1 MPKPQQMIWL
11 TLPLAMAV
19 LLGAC
24 ASPITHP
31 VALTYTGPASP
42 ATEAPVA
49 VGIQPFEDKRGRDDR
64 FLIGYRS
71 LGRGEWERYVS
82 SPDDVAAAVTR
93 MTADLVRRKGGI
105 PEALQGWDYT
115 PDAMLALTDAFDVF
129 IGGEIERLR
138 CEAEKRLMHTRMVL
152 EVDLVLY
159 VGKVREGVVHR
170 RPVTM
175 RTQRVAAAFGPGEL
189 RRFLN
194 EMLSEAL
201 EKGCRDVP

>member
-1 MPKPQQMIWL
+1 MRKRQQTLWL
-11 TLPLAMAV
+11 TVSLALAV
-19 LLGAC
+19 LLSAC

-31 VALTYTGPASP
+31 VALTYTGPAR
-42 ATEAPVA
+42 ATTDAPVA
-49 VGIQPFEDKRGRDDR
+49 VGIQSFEDQRGRDDR

-82 SPDDVAAAVTR
+82 SPDDVAAAVSR
-93 MTADLVRRKGGI
+93 MAAELIRRKGGT
-105 PEALQGWDYT
+105 PGVLNGWDYT
-115 PDAMLALTDAFDVF
+115 PDQMLALTDAFDVF
-129 IGGEIERLR
+129 IGGAIERLR

-152 EVDLVLY
+152 EVDIVVY

-175 RTQRVAAAFGPGEL
+175 RTERVAAAFGPGEL

-201 EKGCRDVP
+201 EKGCRGVP

>member
-1 MPKPQQMIWL
+1 MPQPRQTIGL
-11 TLPLAMAV
+11 VLSLALAA

-31 VALTYTGPASP
+31 VALTYTGPAQPS
-42 ATEAPVA
+42 TEAPAA
-49 VGIQPFEDKRGRDDR
+49 VGIQPFEDQRGRDDR

-82 SPDDVAAAVTR
+82 SPDAVAEAVTR
-93 MTADLVRRKGGI
+93 MTTELIRRKGGL
-105 PEALQGWDYT
+105 PGALQGWDYT

-138 CEAEKRLMHTRMVL
+138 CDADKRLMHTRMVL
-152 EVDLVLY
+152 EVDIVVY

-170 RPVTM
+170 RPVSM
-175 RTQRVAAAFGPGEL
+175 RTERVAAAFGPGEL